1 MKNDNKYNYP
11 DKGTHKLVQDYIRE
25 LPDLHGKT
33 VLDIPCGDG
42 RASYE
47 FIKKG
52 ASVKAFDLFP
62 SFMKLDDI
70 EAEYADLA
78 EDLPL
83 EGDSVDYIICQ
94 EGIEHIPNQLQ
105 MLSEFNRVLKK
116 GGILLVTTP
125 SNSHVRARLA
135 NFFLESDYWKRMPP
149 TEIDGVWFAENSSEK
164 LYFGHL
170 FLLGVQHFQS
180 LLTFSGFKT
189 NKRIRTNIGNTSLI
203 LGVLLYP
210 LFVFVTIYSYLS
222 YRSKNKHIDLDERRE
237 ILMDRVKLN
246 LHPTTLFCKHIFWI
260 IQKENN
266 LDEVVESLKAMQ
278 RN

>member
-1 MKNDNKYNYP
+1 MKNDNKYPN
-11 DKGTHKLVQDYIRE
+11 KGIHKFVQDYIRD

-52 ASVKAFDLFP
+52 ANVKAFDLFP

-70 EAEYADLA
+70 KAGYADLA
-78 EDLPL
+78 EDLPI
-83 EGDSVDYIICQ
+83 EDRSVDYIICQ

-105 MLSEFNRVLKK
+105 VLSEFNRVLKK
-116 GGILLVTTP
+116 GGTLLITTP
-125 SNSHVRARLA
+125 SNSHVRARLS

-149 TEIDGVWFAENSSEK
+149 TEIDGVWFAENSSDK

-170 FLLGVQHFQS
+170 FLLSVQHFQS
-180 LLTFSGFKT
+180 LLMFSGFKT
-189 NKRIRTNIGNTSLI
+189 NERVRTKIGNTSLV

-210 LFVFVTIYSYLS
+210 LFAFFTILS
-222 YRSKNKHIDLDERRE
+222 YISYRPKNKHIDINERKE
-237 ILMDRVKLN
+237 ILLDRVKLN
-246 LHPTTLFCKHIFWI
+246 LHPTTLFCKHIFWVV
-260 IQKENN
+260 QKESN
-266 LDEVVESLKAMQ
+266 LNEVANRLKSMQ